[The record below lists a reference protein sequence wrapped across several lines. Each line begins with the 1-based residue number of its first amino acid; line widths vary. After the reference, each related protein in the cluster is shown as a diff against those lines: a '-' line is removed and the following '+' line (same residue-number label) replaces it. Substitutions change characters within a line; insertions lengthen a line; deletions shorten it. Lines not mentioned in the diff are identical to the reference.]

1 MSDRIYFFED
11 LEPGLKFISEEI
23 RVTRDDI
30 VEFARKFDPQ
40 VFHTGEGCHIG
51 PVISDDVI
59 ASGWHISSV
68 CMKLLVD
75 TLLSRSSCVCS
86 PGVDLLK
93 WPSPMIAGDVMKA
106 EITIIEAKNIA
117 SKPDWGLA
125 KLHVE
130 MTNQD
135 EKILCIME
143 PAIFFGRR
151 P

>member
-1 MSDRIYFFED
+1 MNEKIFYFED
-11 LEPGLKFISEEI
+11 LKPGLRFVSDILEI
-23 RVTRDDI
+23 TRDDI
-30 VEFARKFDPQ
+30 VDFARKFDPQ
-40 VFHTGEGCHIG
+40 AFHTGDSQHIG
-51 PVISDDVI
+51 PQISGDVI

-75 TLLSRSSCVCS
+75 TLLIRSSCVCS

-106 EITIIEAKNIA
+106 EITIIETKITV
-117 SKPDWGLA
+117 SKPDWGLV
-125 KLHVE
+125 KVHVE

-143 PAIFFGRR
+143 PVIFFGRR